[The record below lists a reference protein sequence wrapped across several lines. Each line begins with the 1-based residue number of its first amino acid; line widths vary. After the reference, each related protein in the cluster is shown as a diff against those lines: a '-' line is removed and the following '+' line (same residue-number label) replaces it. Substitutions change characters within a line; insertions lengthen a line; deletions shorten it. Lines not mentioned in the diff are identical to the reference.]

1 MTNVTTAA
9 IRRTLLIAPALAMLL
24 AIASPGMLAGQ
35 TVFYACYVPASGTVY
50 RIKEPGLPQQC
61 GQSKKQGTTVQHVE
75 FNWSPG
81 VNDHSSL
88 AGLGNDDHPQY
99 VLAEGLRTSVNG
111 FALNAPI
118 FASGSIPASGPGSRL
133 MWYPGKSAFRA
144 GRTANHWDDANIG
157 LSSAVLGQSS
167 TASGDYSVAL
177 GLNATAS
184 GDWSIA
190 LSGGTASGSASIASG
205 TDSHA
210 SGSFSIALG
219 FGAVAS
225 GAHSVALGTY
235 SNTNNRTGAFVYAD
249 RSTLSPVSALADN
262 QFVVRASR
270 FWLGSNNSVTA
281 IAGRFLETSTGA
293 FLSSGGT
300 WTNSSDVNRKRA
312 FEDVDRDE
320 VLARVAALPIRTWSY
335 RDEDASVRHIG
346 PTAQDFHAAFSLGT
360 SETSIATVDADGIS
374 LAAIQALVKRT
385 TELNLENE
393 SLRRANDELR
403 DEVRAIAQ
411 RLDAFMTRPTSG
423 DRR

>member
-1 MTNVTTAA
+1 
-9 IRRTLLIAPALAMLL
+9 
-24 AIASPGMLAGQ
+24 
-35 TVFYACYVPASGTVY
+35 
-50 RIKEPGLPQQC
+50 
-61 GQSKKQGTTVQHVE
+61 
-75 FNWSPG
+75 
-81 VNDHSSL
+81 
-88 AGLGNDDHPQY
+88 
-99 VLAEGLRTSVNG
+99 
-111 FALNAPI
+111 
-118 FASGSIPASGPGSRL
+118 
-133 MWYPGKSAFRA
+133 
-144 GRTANHWDDANIG
+144 
-157 LSSAVLGQSS
+157 
-167 TASGDYSVAL
+167 
-177 GLNATAS
+177 
-184 GDWSIA
+184 
-190 LSGGTASGSASIASG
+190 
-205 TDSHA
+205 
-210 SGSFSIALG
+210 
-219 FGAVAS
+219 
-225 GAHSVALGTY
+225 
-235 SNTNNRTGAFVYAD
+235 
-249 RSTLSPVSALADN
+249 VSALADN